1 MVSAQ
6 ALLDGSTLDDST
18 VIARS
23 LGRPEMFAVLFDRHA
38 DEIFRYAARR
48 LGPEIAEDVV
58 AEVFLA
64 AFRGRARYD
73 PSRPDARP
81 WLYGI
86 ATNVVAHHRGAERRR
101 VRAMAKVAGQRPGSP
116 ADAFDE
122 RSVERVAA
130 GGLRPR
136 LAQALAGLSAKERD
150 LLLLVAWT
158 DLTYE
163 EVARALEIPVGTVR
177 SRLHRVR
184 AKLRRVLG
192 GSDPLSLESMA

>member
-18 VIARS
+18 VITRS
-23 LGRPEMFAVLFDRHA
+23 RDQPELFALLFDRHA

-48 LGPEIAEDVV
+48 LGPEPAEDVV

-64 AFRGRARYD
+64 AFRGRDRYD
-73 PSRPDARP
+73 PSHPDARP

-101 VRAMAKVAGQRPGSP
+101 VRALVKVAGQRPG
-116 ADAFDE
+116 ADTFDD
-122 RSVERVAA
+122 RSVDRVAA
-130 GGLRPR
+130 GQLGPR
-136 LAQALAGLSAKERD
+136 LARALAALSSKERD

-163 EVARALEIPVGTVR
+163 DVARALAIPVGTVR

-192 GSDPLSLESMA
+192 GTDPLSMESMA